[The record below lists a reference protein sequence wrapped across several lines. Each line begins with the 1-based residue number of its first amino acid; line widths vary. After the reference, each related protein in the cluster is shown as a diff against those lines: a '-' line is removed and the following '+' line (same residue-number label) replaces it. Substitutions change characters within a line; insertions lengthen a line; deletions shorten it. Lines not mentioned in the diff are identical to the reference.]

1 VTAISL
7 IILAAL
13 ALFLFKPPAPGEVG
27 SGLDALIVAAARPHG
42 VHPALLKAIVEV
54 ESGFDPNAVR
64 DEGNG
69 RLSIGLGQILWP
81 DTAQALGFPGPAER
95 LQDPFVN
102 LNLSAMLL
110 RELMDRH
117 GTVPHAI
124 SHYNCG
130 RCPVEREYTRK
141 VLALYEKYWGDF

>member
-1 VTAISL
+1 VTAIGL

-13 ALFLFKPPAPGEVG
+13 ALALFKPPAPGEVG
-27 SGLDALIVAAARPHG
+27 NGLDAMIMVAAGTYG

-64 DEGNG
+64 DEGGG

-81 DTAQALGFPGPAER
+81 DTAQALGFPGPAEG
-95 LQDPFVN
+95 LQDPWVN
-102 LNLSAMLL
+102 LNLSAQLL
-110 RELMDRH
+110 RELMDRF
-117 GTVPHAI
+117 GTVPAAI

-130 RCPVEREYTRK
+130 RCPVDRDYTRR
-141 VLALYEKYWGDF
+141 VLALYQGYWEDF

>member
-1 VTAISL
+1 MTGIYL

-27 SGLDALIVAAARPHG
+27 SGMDALFAAAAAPHG

-95 LQDPFVN
+95 LQDPWVN
-102 LNLSAMLL
+102 LNLSAQLL
-110 RELMDRH
+110 RELMDRF

-130 RCPVEREYTRK
+130 RCPVDREYTRK
-141 VLALYEKYWGDF
+141 VLALYKTYWEDF

>member
-1 VTAISL
+1 VTVFL
-7 IILAAL
+7 MVLAAL
-13 ALFLFKPPAPGEVG
+13 ALALFKPPAPGEAG
-27 SGLDALIVAAARPHG
+27 TGMDALIVAAARPHG

-141 VLALYEKYWGDF
+141 VLALYERYWGDF